1 MLGKEKIR
9 VLALGDSYTV
19 GEGVAREDSWPMLLA
34 AQLKASQSQGN
45 SVAFEE
51 PDVVA
56 KTGWTTDELMAA
68 IEALPVQALPIE
80 ALAITEQYDWV
91 TLLIGVN
98 NQYRNRPVLD
108 FQQDLRW
115 LLNYAIQRAAGNAQ
129 RVIVLSIPDWGVTP
143 FAKDRDTKA
152 IAAQIDAFNEAK
164 RAEALGAGCHYVDI
178 TDISRLAGGGR
189 SELLAEDGLHPSRE
203 MYQMWCERIL
213 PIVLGSGR

>member
-1 MLGKEKIR
+1 MHGKQSLKL
-9 VLALGDSYTV
+9 LALGDSYTV
-19 GEGVAREDSWPMLLA
+19 GEGVAREASWPWLFA
-34 AQLKASQSQGN
+34 AQLNALQTQDN
-45 SVAFEE
+45 SVAWEE
-51 PDVVA
+51 PYIVA

-68 IEALPVQALPIE
+68 IEALVSESPAFNKV
-80 ALAITEQYDWV
+80 YDWV

-98 NQYRNRPVLD
+98 NQYRNRSLSEY
-108 FQQDLRW
+108 QQDLRW
-115 LLNYAIQRAAGNAQ
+115 LLNFAIQRARGNAQ

-178 TDISRLAGGGR
+178 TDISRLAGVGR